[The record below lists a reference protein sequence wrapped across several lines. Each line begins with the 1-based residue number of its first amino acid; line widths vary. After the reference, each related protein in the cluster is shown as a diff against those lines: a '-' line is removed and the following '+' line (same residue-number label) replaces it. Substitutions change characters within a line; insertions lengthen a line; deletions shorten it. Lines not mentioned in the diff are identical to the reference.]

1 VFGVKDSSGEARF
14 LSASVGG
21 ELGAGPG
28 GVVAGYSL
36 GADLASIQTGG
47 FSANVG
53 YDGGSG
59 VSFGVGGVE
68 AKVAGVGVSIG
79 KKMGVSTPFGG
90 VSVDLEET
98 CVVQ

>member
-1 VFGVKDSSGEARF
+1 MS
-14 LSASVGG
+14 LSAGG
-21 ELGAGPG
+21 EIGAGPG
-28 GVVAGYSL
+28 GVVAGYSAS
-36 GADLASIQTGG
+36 ADLASVQTGG

-53 YDGGSG
+53 YDAGSG
-59 VSFGVGGVE
+59 VSFGAGGVE

-90 VSVDLEET
+90 VSVDLEEA